1 MIDHNELLPE
11 GKELGGF
18 RIESQLGNGNM
29 GIIYRAIQINLN
41 RPVALKVLFRS
52 VAADQDFVRS
62 FFREAQAAAAFTHQN
77 IVQAFDVGQSEE
89 GIYYFAMELIE
100 GGDIDDKLKD
110 EGTYTAV
117 EAVELMVGI
126 ADGLD
131 YGSSLRKL
139 THGDI
144 KPANIMLTKTQ
155 NPKLADLGLARMGGE
170 IQGESD
176 GIMLTPL
183 YAAPEMIQGQWEV
196 GDPRAD
202 MYSVGATLY
211 HMITGEPP
219 FNDPDY
225 RKVIDMQ
232 VNNEHT
238 RLHDWDPAV
247 PVSISKLIDKLLEKD
262 PDDRYQTWED
272 AKKAMEV
279 SLKKANDPVSHK
291 KKKVLHYHKSEETHS
306 SRKKKSSMIP
316 IVVIVLILVGG
327 GFFVMNMKKGVSTQE
342 FTTLKASFKNDSN
355 KSVVLKLESFIKK
368 YGDSAPLEAKN
379 LLKEYQ
385 SKVSNRSLFDSG
397 DLSKQTELLSRY
409 ENFIQRNNK
418 NFIHQFT
425 QNSASFEN
433 KLGKGLDNRKLNLH
447 FPLDNSPQNF
457 ADFHTLTTISTKG
470 DVSYTVGR
478 VGNAVQFDGSS
489 FNYGDTPRSR
499 FSHSG
504 TFSIGL
510 WLKPEKTTF
519 PILGKCEVSGGQLN
533 KGYLL
538 SLNQGKV
545 NFALYGNSAEN
556 AMDVLTK
563 DLIKE
568 NEWLHILVQY
578 ENKQVK
584 IFLNGKESELD
595 VKSTLT
601 ENFASTGPLVIGF
614 KHFKGLLDD
623 VRIWSRTL
631 TSAEVQELVEFRGE
645 SDIEKMV
652 KRYRQLQ
659 IDADGQKSII
669 SEAPTEEPQEDT
681 KKYTSELGRALL
693 SLMNNFD
700 EWDSYAKKVQEV
712 ARKEYDENP
721 DKRYLRF
728 LIKNTHETKKSLIKI
743 IRDKSNFDK
752 IKHKILSGKFI
763 DHSVHKVS
771 DSSFSLL
778 KRAPYGDVE
787 CIYYYDEARSQE
799 ALTSLIAISLA
810 ENDQL
815 FRKNPFA
822 ALGAIIISKG
832 KLTGKIKNSLAD
844 DKASFLI
851 NNLFEVLK

>member
-11 GKELGGF
+11 GTELGGF

-100 GGDIDDKLKD
+100 GGDIDDKLKA

-225 RKVIDMQ
+225 RKVIEMQ
-232 VNNEHT
+232 VHNHHT

-262 PDDRYQTWED
+262 PNDRYQSWEE

-291 KKKVLHYHKSEETHS
+291 KKKVLHYNKSEETHS
-306 SRKKKSSMIP
+306 TRKKKSSMIP
-316 IVVIVLILVGG
+316 LIVIVLILVGG
-327 GFFVMNMKKGVSTQE
+327 GFFVMNMKKGVSNQD

-355 KSVVLKLESFIKK
+355 KSIIMKLENFIQK
-368 YGDSAPLEAKN
+368 YGDSAPQEAKD
-379 LLKEYQ
+379 LLKNYQ
-385 SKVSNRSLFDSG
+385 AKVSNRSLFDTG
-397 DLSKQTELLSRY
+397 DLSKQTKLLDSY
-409 ENFIQRNNK
+409 EKFITSNNK

-425 QNSASFEN
+425 QNAASFEN
-433 KLGKGLDNRKLNLH
+433 KLGRGLDNRKLNLH
-447 FPLDNSPQNF
+447 FPLDSSPQNF

-470 DVSYTVGR
+470 DVKYTVGR
-478 VGNAVQFDGSS
+478 VGNGVHFDGSS

-545 NFALYGNSAEN
+545 NFALYGNSSEN

-563 DLIKE
+563 AVIKE

-578 ENKQVK
+578 EDKQVK
-584 IFLNGKESELD
+584 IFLNGKESEVD

-631 TSAEVQELVEFRGE
+631 SASEIEELVEFRGE
-645 SDIEKMV
+645 SDIEKTV
-652 KRYRQLQ
+652 KRYRKLQ
-659 IDADGQKSII
+659 ANADQQKNVV
-669 SEAPTEEPQEDT
+669 SETPIEEPEET
-681 KKYTSELGRALL
+681 KKYSSELGQALF

-700 EWDSYAKKVQEV
+700 EWDSYAEKVESI
-712 ARKEYDENP
+712 ARKEFDSNP
-721 DKRYLRF
+721 EKRYLKF
-728 LIKNTHETKKSLIKI
+728 ISKYAKDSKKALIRTIQEK
-743 IRDKSNFDK
+743 RNFEK
-752 IKHKILSGKFI
+752 IKDKGLDDKFI
-763 DHSVHKVS
+763 DHAVHKLS
-771 DSSFSLL
+771 DKSFSFLEE
-778 KRAPYGDVE
+778 APYGEVE
-787 CIYYYDEARSQE
+787 RIYYYDEARSQE
-799 ALTSLIAISLA
+799 AFTSLIDLSLD
-810 ENDQL
+810 ENEGL
-815 FRKNPFA
+815 FKKNPLAAFA
-822 ALGAIIISKG
+822 AIIISKG
-832 KLTGKIKNSLAD
+832 KLHKKIR
-844 DKASFLI
+844 DKASDDGKALILI
-851 NNLFEVLK
+851 NNLFEALK